1 MSSWDDWFKRLSERR
16 GFFFPEIEKLIEDME
31 KEMAEAFRDQE
42 STMPRDMVRVRRQPD
57 GSVRREYGPFVY
69 GYSVKIGSDGK
80 PIVREF
86 GNLKPGKGGEGQP
99 SLDLQDMR
107 EPLVDVIEEE
117 NAVKV
122 LAELPGVNK
131 EDISLFLSN
140 NVLTINVDTPER
152 KYHKKLV
159 LPGEVDE
166 SSVRS
171 RYTNGILETVLTK
184 RGLRGKGTK
193 INSDNPRTR
202 GLPFFAFSNA
212 SSAFP

>member
-1 MSSWDDWFKRLSERR
+1 MSSWDDWFKKLSERR

-31 KEMAEAFRDQE
+31 KEMAEAFRDME

-99 SLDLQDMR
+99 SLNLQDMR
-107 EPLVDVIEEE
+107 EPLVDIIEEE

-131 EDISLFLSN
+131 EDISLFLSD

-152 KYHKKLV
+152 RYHKELS

-171 RYTNGILETVLTK
+171 TYTNGILETVLTK
-184 RGLRGKGTK
+184 RERRGKGTK
-193 INSDNPRTR
+193 INIE
-202 GLPFFAFSNA
+202 
-212 SSAFP
+212 

>member
-1 MSSWDDWFKRLSERR
+1 MSSWDDWFKRLRERR

-31 KEMAEAFRDQE
+31 KEMTEAFRDME

-69 GYSVKIGSDGK
+69 GYSVKIGPDGK
-80 PIVREF
+80 PTVREF

-99 SLDLQDMR
+99 SLDLQDIR

-131 EDISLFLSN
+131 EDISLFLSD

-152 KYHKKLV
+152 RYHKELS

-166 SSVRS
+166 SSARS
-171 RYTNGILETVLTK
+171 TYTNGILETVLTK
-184 RGLRGKGTK
+184 RERRDKETK
-193 INSDNPRTR
+193 IKIE
-202 GLPFFAFSNA
+202 
-212 SSAFP
+212 

>member
-1 MSSWDDWFKRLSERR
+1 MSSWDDWFKRLRERR

-31 KEMAEAFRDQE
+31 KEMAEAFRDME

-69 GYSVKIGSDGK
+69 GYSVKIGPDGK

-86 GNLKPGKGGEGQP
+86 GNLKPGTGGEGQP
-99 SLDLQDMR
+99 SLNLQDMR

-131 EDISLFLSN
+131 EDISLFLSD

-152 KYHKKLV
+152 RYHKELS

-171 RYTNGILETVLTK
+171 TYTNGILETVLTK
-184 RGLRGKGTK
+184 RERRGKGTK
-193 INSDNPRTR
+193 INIE
-202 GLPFFAFSNA
+202 
-212 SSAFP
+212 

>member
-1 MSSWDDWFKRLSERR
+1 MSSWDEWFKRLRERR

-31 KEMAEAFRDQE
+31 KEMTEAFRDVE
-42 STMPRDMVRVRRQPD
+42 GTMPRDMVRVRRQPD
-57 GSVRREYGPFVY
+57 GSVRREYGPFIY
-69 GYSVKIGSDGK
+69 GYSVKIGPDGK

-99 SLDLQDMR
+99 SLNLQDMR

-131 EDISLFLSN
+131 EDISLFLSD

-152 KYHKKLV
+152 RYHKELS

-166 SSVRS
+166 SSARS
-171 RYTNGILETVLTK
+171 TYTNGILETVLTK
-184 RGLRGKGTK
+184 RERRGKGTK
-193 INSDNPRTR
+193 INIE
-202 GLPFFAFSNA
+202 
-212 SSAFP
+212 